1 MNSTLMPIQITCTDL
16 LKLAKQNQGATLIDV
31 RTQAEWNEDGKPNG
45 KELGLNTHF
54 ISYLIDTDNGRVLNQ
69 EFESTVDNLH
79 IDKDKIVIV
88 MCKSGMRSA
97 KAAQLLSEK
106 GFKTYNI
113 INGFVC
119 SEDVE
124 PSCWKTSGLPVL

>member
-1 MNSTLMPIQITCTDL
+1 MNSILMSIQITCTDL
-16 LKLAKQNQGATLIDV
+16 LNLAKQNQGATLIDV

-106 GFKTYNI
+106 GFKTYNV

>member
-1 MNSTLMPIQITCTDL
+1 MNSILMPIQITCTDL
-16 LKLAKQNQGATLIDV
+16 LNLAKQNQGATLIDV

-45 KELGLNTHF
+45 KELGLSTHF

-106 GFKTYNI
+106 GFKTYNV

>member
-1 MNSTLMPIQITCTDL
+1 MNTILMPIQITCTDL
-16 LKLAKQNQGATLIDV
+16 LNLAKQNQGATLIDV

-106 GFKTYNI
+106 GFKTYNV

>member
-16 LKLAKQNQGATLIDV
+16 LNLAKQNQGATLIDV

-54 ISYLIDTDNGRVLNQ
+54 ISYLIDTDDGRVLNQ

-106 GFKTYNI
+106 GFKTYNV

>member
-1 MNSTLMPIQITCTDL
+1 MNSILMPIQITCTDL
-16 LKLAKQNQGATLIDV
+16 LNLAKQNQGATLIDV

-106 GFKTYNI
+106 GFKTYSVI
-113 INGFVC
+113 TGFVC

>member
-1 MNSTLMPIQITCTDL
+1 
-16 LKLAKQNQGATLIDV
+16 
-31 RTQAEWNEDGKPNG
+31 
-45 KELGLNTHF
+45 
-54 ISYLIDTDNGRVLNQ
+54 
-69 EFESTVDNLH
+69 
-79 IDKDKIVIV
+79 

-106 GFKTYNI
+106 GFKTYNV

>member
-1 MNSTLMPIQITCTDL
+1 MNSILMPTQITCTDL
-16 LKLAKQNQGATLIDV
+16 LNLAKQNQGATLIDV

-106 GFKTYNI
+106 GFKTYNV

>member
-1 MNSTLMPIQITCTDL
+1 MPIQITCTDL
-16 LKLAKQNQGATLIDV
+16 LNLAKQNQGATLIDV

-106 GFKTYNI
+106 GFKTYNV

>member
-1 MNSTLMPIQITCTDL
+1 MPIQITCTDL
-16 LKLAKQNQGATLIDV
+16 LNLAKQNQGATLIDV

-69 EFESTVDNLH
+69 EFESTIDNLH
-79 IDKDKIVIV
+79 IDKDNIVIV

-106 GFKTYNI
+106 GFKTYNV

>member
-1 MNSTLMPIQITCTDL
+1 MNSSLMPIQITCTDL
-16 LKLAKQNQGATLIDV
+16 LNLAKQNQGATLIDV

-54 ISYLIDTDNGRVLNQ
+54 ISYLIDTDDGRVLNQ

-106 GFKTYNI
+106 GFKTYNV

>member
-1 MNSTLMPIQITCTDL
+1 MNSILMPIQITCTDL

-106 GFKTYNI
+106 GFKTYNV

>member
-1 MNSTLMPIQITCTDL
+1 MNRILMPIQITCTDL
-16 LKLAKQNQGATLIDV
+16 LNLAKQNQGATLIDV

-106 GFKTYNI
+106 GFKTYNV

>member
-16 LKLAKQNQGATLIDV
+16 LNLAKQNQGATLIDV

-54 ISYLIDTDNGRVLNQ
+54 ISYLIDTHNGRVLNQ

-106 GFKTYNI
+106 GFKTYNV

>member
-1 MNSTLMPIQITCTDL
+1 MNSILMPIQITCTDL
-16 LKLAKQNQGATLIDV
+16 LNLAKQNQGATLIDV

-54 ISYLIDTDNGRVLNQ
+54 ISYLIDTDDGRVLNQ

-106 GFKTYNI
+106 GFKTYNV

>member
-1 MNSTLMPIQITCTDL
+1 MPIQITCTDL
-16 LKLAKQNQGATLIDV
+16 LNLAKQNQGATLIDV
-31 RTQAEWNEDGKPNG
+31 RTQVEWNEDGKPNG

-54 ISYLIDTDNGRVLNQ
+54 ISYLIDTDDGRVLNQ

-106 GFKTYNI
+106 GFKTYNV

-124 PSCWKTSGLPVL
+124 TSCWKTSGLPVL

>member
-1 MNSTLMPIQITCTDL
+1 MNSILMPTQITCTDL
-16 LKLAKQNQGATLIDV
+16 LNLAKQNQGATLIDV

-54 ISYLIDTDNGRVLNQ
+54 ISYLIDTDDGRVLNQ

-106 GFKTYNI
+106 GFKTYNV

>member
-1 MNSTLMPIQITCTDL
+1 MPIQITCTDL
-16 LKLAKQNQGATLIDV
+16 LNLAKQNQGATLIDV

-45 KELGLNTHF
+45 KELCLNTHF
-54 ISYLIDTDNGRVLNQ
+54 ISYLIDTDDGRVLNQ

-106 GFKTYNI
+106 GFKTYNV

>member
-1 MNSTLMPIQITCTDL
+1 MNSILMPTQITCTDL
-16 LKLAKQNQGATLIDV
+16 LNLAKQNQGATLIDV

-54 ISYLIDTDNGRVLNQ
+54 ISYLIDTDDGRVLNQ
-69 EFESTVDNLH
+69 KFESTVDNLH

-106 GFKTYNI
+106 GFKTYNV

>member
-1 MNSTLMPIQITCTDL
+1 MPIQITCTDL
-16 LKLAKQNQGATLIDV
+16 LNLAKQNQGATLIDV

-54 ISYLIDTDNGRVLNQ
+54 ISYLIDTDNGRVLNL

-106 GFKTYNI
+106 GFKTYNV

>member
-1 MNSTLMPIQITCTDL
+1 MPIQITCTDL
-16 LKLAKQNQGATLIDV
+16 LNLAKQNQGATLIDV

-45 KELGLNTHF
+45 KELGLSTHF

-106 GFKTYNI
+106 GFKTYNV

>member
-16 LKLAKQNQGATLIDV
+16 LNLAKQNQGATLIDV

-106 GFKTYNI
+106 GFKTYNV

-119 SEDVE
+119 SVDVE

>member
-1 MNSTLMPIQITCTDL
+1 MNSILMPIQITCTDL
-16 LKLAKQNQGATLIDV
+16 LNLAKQNQGATLIDV
-31 RTQAEWNEDGKPNG
+31 RTQTEWNEDGKPNG

-106 GFKTYNI
+106 GFKTYNV

>member
-16 LKLAKQNQGATLIDV
+16 LNLAKQNQGATLIDV

-54 ISYLIDTDNGRVLNQ
+54 IYYLIDTDDGRVLNQ

-106 GFKTYNI
+106 GFKTYNV

>member
-1 MNSTLMPIQITCTDL
+1 MPIQITCTDL
-16 LKLAKQNQGATLIDV
+16 LNLAKQNQGATLIDV

-54 ISYLIDTDNGRVLNQ
+54 ISYLIDTDDGRVLNQ

-106 GFKTYNI
+106 GFKTYNV